1 LSPSK
6 DFLLRKHFN
15 DMSQGNLTPHTAQL
29 NSIVNLIDHHST
41 LGVLPSSTGQA
52 AVRMLIDTLSCV
64 FEGRNAPEVKSLELS
79 LGHEHAGIFRFP
91 GGPRLS
97 SWSCATVAA
106 MASTWSEACEGL
118 PYAHGRPGLSIVG
131 ALLPLAVERNATLGE
146 VLRALSLGYEV
157 GARCGGWL
165 RIRPGMHVDGN
176 WPGLGVAVA
185 VSHLLK
191 LSTAQTITA
200 LNIAACQLPASLYL
214 PIKTGH
220 NARNTY
226 LSHSALLGLMS
237 AYSAQAGITAPRE
250 ALLEYAQHHAVNDGL
265 PVPGESHAFIEDAY
279 FKPFAS
285 ARHVHYGVEAALK
298 VRLAMVAL
306 SGASDSV
313 SNSASNC
320 AASAAEIDV
329 WMDAIESIVLKV
341 YPEAATYAGNRDPQA
356 TITGQFSLS
365 LGVASALRFGHMD
378 PKIYDPALFFD
389 PALRRLERMVD
400 IEVDPEIARTGQR
413 QAVLC
418 VKTKNATFQ
427 EKIEHLM
434 GDPMLPM
441 SEAEVLDK
449 FTKYSSGSVTNGGA
463 ARFIQAL
470 MHGSA
475 ELNFA
480 DAWRMLY

>member
-1 LSPSK
+1 
-6 DFLLRKHFN
+6 
-15 DMSQGNLTPHTAQL
+15 MSQESPTANKAQL
-29 NSIVNLIDHHST
+29 NSIVELINHYST
-41 LGVLPSSTGQA
+41 IDTLPSSTEYA
-52 AVRMLIDTLSCV
+52 CLRMLIDTLSCI
-64 FEGRNAPEVKSLELS
+64 FEGRDTPEVKSLELS
-79 LGHEHAGIFRFP
+79 LGSETAGIFRFP
-91 GGPRLS
+91 KGPKLS
-97 SWSCATVAA
+97 SWSCATIAS

-118 PYAHGRPGLSIVG
+118 PYAHGRPGLAIVG
-131 ALLPLAVERNATLGE
+131 ALLSLAVERNAPVKDL
-146 VLRALSLGYEV
+146 LRALSLGYEV

-191 LSTAQTITA
+191 LRPEQTLAA
-200 LNIAACQLPASLYL
+200 LNIAACQMPASLYL

-237 AYSAQAGITAPRE
+237 AYSAQAGITSPSH
-250 ALLEYAQHHAVNDGL
+250 ALLEYAEHHALDDGL
-265 PVPGESHAFIEDAY
+265 PVPDTTHPFIEDAY

-298 VRLAMVAL
+298 VRQSLASLMGE
-306 SGASDSV
+306 SEFIKSI
-313 SNSASNC
+313 N
-320 AASAAEIDV
+320 
-329 WMDAIESIVLKV
+329 SIVLKV

-389 PALRRLERMVD
+389 PELRHLERIVE
-400 IEVDPEIARTGQR
+400 IEVDPDIARSGLR

-418 VKTKNATFQ
+418 VKTINASYE

-434 GDPMLPM
+434 GDPRFPM
-441 SEAEVLDK
+441 SESEVEDK
-449 FTKYSSGSVTNGGA
+449 FTKYSAGSVKAHA
-463 ARFIQAL
+463 AQQFIQTL
-470 MHGSA
+470 FHKREG
-475 ELNFA
+475 LHFA
-480 DAWRMLY
+480 DAWQILF

>member
-1 LSPSK
+1 
-6 DFLLRKHFN
+6 
-15 DMSQGNLTPHTAQL
+15 MSQGNLTPHTAQL
-29 NSIVNLIDHHST
+29 NSIVKLIVHHST

-52 AVRMLIDTLSCV
+52 SVRMLIDTLSCV
-64 FEGRNAPEVKSLELS
+64 FEGRNAPEVKSLEMS
-79 LGHEHAGIFRFP
+79 LGHDHAGIFRFP

-97 SWSCATVAA
+97 SWSCATLAS

-250 ALLEYAQHHAVNDGL
+250 ALLEYAEHHAVHDGL
-265 PVPGESHAFIEDAY
+265 PVPDETHAFIEDAY

-298 VRLAMVAL
+298 VRLAM
-306 SGASDSV
+306 GASNGLS
-313 SNSASNC
+313 SG
-320 AASAAEIDV
+320 AEIDAL
-329 WMDAIESIVLKV
+329 MEAIESIVLKV

-378 PKIYDPALFFD
+378 PKIYDPEFFFD
-389 PALRRLERMVD
+389 PGLRRLERMVE
-400 IEVDPEIARTGQR
+400 IEVDPEIASSGQR

-418 VKTKNATFQ
+418 VKTKNTSFQ

-434 GDPMLPM
+434 GDPLLPM
-441 SEAEVLDK
+441 SELEVQDK
-449 FTKYSSGSVTNGGA
+449 FTKYSSGCVTKDGA

-480 DAWRMLY
+480 ETWHMLF